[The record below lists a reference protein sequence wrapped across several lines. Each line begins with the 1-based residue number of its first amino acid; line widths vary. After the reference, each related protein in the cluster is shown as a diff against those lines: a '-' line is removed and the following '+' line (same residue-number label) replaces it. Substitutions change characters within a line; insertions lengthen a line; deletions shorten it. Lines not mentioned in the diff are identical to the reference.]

1 MEREE
6 VRKGREEAEK
16 APKKYRVLLLDVDGT
31 LLDFHASERQG
42 ISRILLDYGF
52 PASDELLEKY
62 HRINDGYWQAFNRGE
77 ISKDKLCRERF
88 TRFFG
93 ELGLST
99 DGEEEERRYQ
109 AFLDE
114 SAILLPGAL
123 ETCRKLSEQ
132 YDCYVVTNGTS
143 QTQYRRLALSGLDV
157 LMKDIFVSEDAGSQK
172 PQKAYFDYCFSR
184 IPGALPEEM
193 LIVGDSLSSDILGGN
208 QAGIDTCWVNP
219 EGLPLQEGIR
229 ADYQIREIGEL
240 PALLQKARPRSADG

>member
-1 MEREE
+1 M
-6 VRKGREEAEK
+6 KGAEA
-16 APKKYRVLLLDVDGT
+16 KKYHTLLLDVDGT

-42 ISRILLDYGF
+42 ISRILMDYGF
-52 PASDELLEKY
+52 PASDELVEKY
-62 HRINDGYWQAFNRGE
+62 HQINDGYWQAFNRGE
-77 ISKDKLCRERF
+77 ISKERLCRERF
-88 TRFFG
+88 VRFFG
-93 ELGLST
+93 ELGLSV
-99 DGEEEERRYQ
+99 DGEDAEKSYRT
-109 AFLDE
+109 FLDG

-123 ETCRKLSEQ
+123 ETCRKLSGK

-208 QAGIDTCWVNP
+208 LAGIDTCWVNP
-219 EGLPLQEGIR
+219 EGLPVPEGIR
-229 ADYQIREIGEL
+229 ADYQIRKIGEL
-240 PALLQKARPRSADG
+240 LEIL